1 MCMSCVKYTVNSI
14 SKTVIVTEYHYV
26 LNNSK
31 NNSVI
36 ALAGNTEPV
45 DQYSPALHLA
55 VKRLQKCF
63 YDARA
68 QGQYRF
74 LGVKMKW

>member
-1 MCMSCVKYTVNSI
+1 MSCVKYTVNSI

-45 DQYSPALHLA
+45 DQHSPALH
-55 VKRLQKCF
+55 
-63 YDARA
+63 
-68 QGQYRF
+68 QGREKAAEMF
-74 LGVKMKW
+74 L